1 MNVLLAGLF
10 YLYVFLL
17 AFFDVGAFYYTYRI
31 TKVVG
36 VFRGWILMLVFVVVF
51 AVEGVVV
58 LGASAALAIFD
69 PARLNAYLD
78 APSSSSSMSTG
89 LYSLILAALLFS
101 AMFELHRTFK
111 RISSKTSSGSN
122 EERESQGHLATLPD

>member
-36 VFRGWILMLVFVVVF
+36 VFRGWILMLVFVVIF

-58 LGASAALAIFD
+58 LGASAALAILD

-78 APSSSSSMSTG
+78 GPNTASSMSTG

-101 AMFELHRTFK
+101 AMFELHRTFR
-111 RISSKTSSGSN
+111 RISTSAMDSSH
-122 EERESQGHLATLPD
+122 EEIKS